1 MKVLK
6 IKAENFLSWEKIE
19 YEFEDGVT
27 AVSGNNKTQEDQG
40 SNGSGKSSIQQ
51 ILYFGITGSSMKN
64 VLDKKLIRDGYESA
78 STEVKINCPIR
89 GEILTICRKL
99 FLKKSSSLEIFIN
112 DEPVQFATTNDGNK
126 LILDWFQISGEDLKS
141 YFIICKEYY
150 KSFFKSSNTDKMALI
165 SRFINFSFID
175 KTKDIVDDEISEINA
190 EKRDLEKEQYVL
202 QGKLETY
209 EENLIKEE
217 MRDLEKEKEEEIQ
230 KVYQRINGLKEDI
243 ESLQE
248 QIKSDEV
255 RAKEG
260 LVQLEKVKKLVE
272 AQKKKIDSLPTT
284 EEKDQLILEIRD
296 ILKDLSEGQRKLL
309 DEKEKLEGERD
320 SIKREVQKININLS
334 GSIKCPSCGHEFL
347 TLKNTSLEEEKERK
361 KQLAIQDDG
370 LIKKLGGYEKEL
382 AEYSD
387 LIREAI
393 LQKDEVEN
401 ERETALT
408 VVQEERVKL
417 NNHLYDLDKLR
428 RSIEGFQSSIASSN
442 STIKIKLENIK
453 SLQDQIETI
462 QAKKDERNIQE
473 LEQNIIETSD
483 LIRLKEERVKGK
495 NSEIYEK
502 EQWVNRFKDFKR
514 SLAVEQLKNIQA
526 HTNDLLKK
534 QKSDLRLMLE
544 GFKVGSNGKV
554 KEEITPYVL
563 RDEAESFW
571 YYSGGERAR
580 VELATIIAFQTLINS
595 TNPYGGLEFLFVD
608 EITEGLSEEGL
619 YNIIES
625 LNFIKYPILIITHV
639 SNQNVKC
646 KALKVEKINNISQL
660 V

>member
-248 QIKSDEV
+248 QIKADEV

-284 EEKDQLILEIRD
+284 EEKDQLISEIRD

-320 SIKREVQKININLS
+320 GIKREVQKININLS

-382 AEYSD
+382 VEYGD

-417 NNHLYDLDKLR
+417 NNYLYDLDKLQ

-473 LEQNIIETSD
+473 LEQNIIETSN

-625 LNFIKYPILIITHV
+625 LSFIKYPILIITHV